1 MKKFFFILFLSLILS
16 GCSGN
21 TLSKKFVEYDP
32 SILNA
37 LDTKKDN
44 YVGNFGQNFINKFQ
58 IKKTLASDTKLC
70 RIVVIDYKKS
80 NSFKRKTETYC
91 KTKGGSWK

>member
-1 MKKFFFILFLSLILS
+1 
-16 GCSGN
+16 
-21 TLSKKFVEYDP
+21 
-32 SILNA
+32 
-37 LDTKKDN
+37 
-44 YVGNFGQNFINKFQ
+44 VGNFGQNFINKFQ